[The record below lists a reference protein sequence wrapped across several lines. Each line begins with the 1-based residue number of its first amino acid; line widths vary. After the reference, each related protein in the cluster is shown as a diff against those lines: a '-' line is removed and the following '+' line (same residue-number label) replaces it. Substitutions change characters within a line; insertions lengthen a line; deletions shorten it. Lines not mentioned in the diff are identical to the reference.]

1 MNTEKSKYIWP
12 ITPKY
17 KVAEHDKW
25 GIRKNHYVLF
35 KERAH
40 SGFDI
45 TADIGTEVYPIMSG
59 IVLLAEFDG
68 TTTEGFDAF
77 NDGYGNKVEILND
90 DGRRVVYGHLRKIL
104 VKPGDRVRTENII
117 GTTGS
122 SGGSSVPHLHLEIRK
137 ENTEKTGLDYTINPL
152 DVLPKIDL
160 DSLTAEFTLEP
171 YASLWRKLTS
181 KEPWNFSKEDIPY
194 SEDKNYIQ

>member
-1 MNTEKSKYIWP
+1 MKDSKYIWP
-12 ITPKY
+12 IKPKY

-45 TADIGTEVYPIMSG
+45 TADIGTEVHPITSG
-59 IVLLAEFDG
+59 TVLLAEFDG

-90 DGRRVVYGHLRKIL
+90 DGRRVVYGHLREIL
-104 VKPGDRVRTENII
+104 VKPGDKVTTTDII
-117 GTTGS
+117 GKTGS
-122 SGGSSVPHLHLEIRK
+122 SGGSRVPHLHLEIRK
-137 ENTEKTGLDYTINPL
+137 SYTEETGLAYTIDPL
-152 DVLPKIDL
+152 ELLPDIDL
-160 DSLTAEFTLEP
+160 NSLTEEFTLEP

-181 KEPWNFSKEDIPY
+181 DKPWEFSKEDIPY
-194 SEDKNYIQ
+194 ADDKNYIR

>member
-1 MNTEKSKYIWP
+1 MSSKYIWP
-12 ITPKY
+12 IIPKY
-17 KVAEHDKW
+17 KVAEHDKY

-45 TADIGTEVYPIMSG
+45 TADIETEVHPIMAG
-59 IVLLAEFDG
+59 TVLLAEFDG

-77 NDGYGNKVEILND
+77 NDGYGNKVEILNE
-90 DGRRVVYGHLRKIL
+90 DGRRVVYGHLREIL
-104 VKPGDRVRTENII
+104 VKQGDKVTTETII
-117 GTTGS
+117 GKTGS
-122 SGGSSVPHLHLEIRK
+122 SGGSRVPHLHVEIRK
-137 ENTEKTGLDYTINPL
+137 ENTDKTGLNYTIDPL

-160 DSLTAEFTLEP
+160 NSLTKEFTLEP

-181 KEPWNFSKEDIPY
+181 NEPWNFSQEDIPY
-194 SEDKNYIQ
+194 SENKKYIR

>member
-1 MNTEKSKYIWP
+1 MNESKYIWP

-17 KVAEHDKW
+17 KVTEHDKY

-35 KERAH
+35 KQRAH

-45 TADIGTEVYPIMSG
+45 TADIGTEVHPIMG
-59 IVLLAEFDG
+59 GTVLLAEFDG

-90 DGRRVVYGHLRKIL
+90 DGRRVVYGHLREIL
-104 VKPGDRVRTENII
+104 VKPGQKVTTETII
-117 GTTGS
+117 GKTGS
-122 SGGSSVPHLHLEIRK
+122 SGGSRVPHLHVEIRK
-137 ENTEKTGLDYTINPL
+137 ENTEETGLANTINPL
-152 DVLPKIDL
+152 DVLPTLDL
-160 DSLTAEFTLEP
+160 NALDGEFTLEP

-181 KEPWNFSKEDIPY
+181 DEPWNFTSEDIPY
-194 SEDKNYIQ
+194 SEDKNYIR